1 VTELAPRDEVL
12 TTTCPRDCYDSCGI
26 TVIKRDGLV
35 TAVRGDPHHP
45 VSRGALCGKC
55 STAYNREWR
64 DPRKRL
70 TQPLKRVRPK
80 GCREGSA
87 PDRDDD
93 SFEPVS
99 WEAAIADIAGRL
111 RSIVDSHGPRS
122 ILNAHYTGTISLL
135 AGIAPMRFFHRLGAT
150 EVTPDTICNMAGH
163 VALRYVYGTSL
174 DGFDPRTAKEAG
186 CIVVWGANPHASAP
200 HAHDHWLPEAPGTV
214 VVVDPIRT
222 PTAAQAD
229 IHLQPFP
236 GSDAALAFAL
246 LHVIHRDGLIDESF
260 VAGHVEGWDE
270 LEPVIAAC
278 DLQSLAGETGVPVR
292 RIEEVAHLY
301 ARGPSL
307 LWLGQGLQRQTT
319 GGNVMRACALL
330 PALTGNLC
338 KPGAG
343 FLYLNG
349 NLAQRGMDEAY
360 LSGAHLADA
369 REDDTA
375 PSAAP
380 AVALPAVAANATAVA
395 PIAPRAVSHM
405 DFTDVLENPQRS
417 RALFIWNMN
426 PLGSCPNQA
435 RLRRALQRDDLL
447 TVAVDLFPTDSTA
460 LADYVL
466 PAASFLEFD
475 DIVAPYFNP
484 SLSAQAKV
492 MEPLGQAL
500 PNLEIFR
507 RLGREMGFEEPEFRE
522 SDAEILDTLMK
533 RSGLGESFETLKAKG
548 MIWVPRDPVSQFPDG
563 VFDTPSGRIEV
574 ASARAEADGLP
585 RLPQCWSDPR
595 PSAGN
600 LRLLS
605 PAHAWLLN
613 TSFGNVQKIT
623 VRLGQATILL
633 HPADAAERRLRE
645 GDLARVHNPCGRLD
659 LQVVLSRDIP
669 RGVAVAHKGRWLTK
683 DAAHANV
690 NILNPGSKSDMGE
703 STAVHSVE
711 VMVEAA
717 SR

>member
-1 VTELAPRDEVL
+1 MTERAPREEVL

-64 DPRKRL
+64 DPQRRL

-80 GCREGSA
+80 AGHDASGSE
-87 PDRDDD
+87 PDDD
-93 SFEPVS
+93 CFEPVS
-99 WEAAIADIAGRL
+99 WDQAIAEIAGRL
-111 RSIVDSHGPRS
+111 RAIVESHGPQS

-135 AGIAPMRFFHRLGAT
+135 AGIAPMRFFNRLGAT

-163 VALRYVYGTSL
+163 IALRYVYGTSL
-174 DGFDPRTAKEAG
+174 DGFDPRTVKEAA
-186 CIVVWGANPHASAP
+186 CVVVWGANPHASAP
-200 HAHDHWLPEAPGTV
+200 HAHDHWLPEAPGKI

-246 LHVIHRDGLIDESF
+246 LHVIHRDGLIDQSF
-260 VAGHVEGWDE
+260 VARYVEGWGE
-270 LEPVIAAC
+270 LEPAIAAC
-278 DLQSLAGETGVPVR
+278 DLDRLSGETGVALR
-292 RIEEVAHLY
+292 LIEEVAHLY

-319 GGNVMRACALL
+319 GGNVMRTCSLL
-330 PALTGNLC
+330 PALTGNLR

-360 LSGAHLADA
+360 LSGAHLAPTVA
-369 REDDTA
+369 AIA
-375 PSAAP
+375 PS
-380 AVALPAVAANATAVA
+380 
-395 PIAPRAVSHM
+395 AVSHM
-405 DFTDVLENPQRS
+405 DFADVLEDRQRS

-475 DIVAPYFNP
+475 DIVAPYFNL

-507 RLGREMGFEEPEFRE
+507 RLGRAMGFEGPEFRE

-533 RSGLGESFETLKAKG
+533 RSGLPESFDTLKAKG
-548 MIWVPRDPVSQFPDG
+548 MIWVPKEPASQFSEG

-605 PAHAWLLN
+605 PAQAWLLN

-623 VRLGQATILL
+623 ARLGRATILL
-633 HPADAAERRLRE
+633 HPVDAAERCLRE
-645 GDLARVHNPCGRLD
+645 GDRACVHNRCGRLD
-659 LQVVLSRDIP
+659 LEVVLSRDIP

-683 DAAHANV
+683 DAANANV
-690 NILNPGSKSDMGE
+690 NVLNPGTKSDMGE

-711 VMVEAA
+711 VLVEAMT
-717 SR
+717 R

>member
-1 VTELAPRDEVL
+1 VTDPVSREEVL

-26 TVIKRDGLV
+26 TVIKRDGV
-35 TAVRGDPHHP
+35 VAAVRGDPDHP

-64 DPRKRL
+64 DPRRRL

-80 GCREGSA
+80 AGGGSA
-87 PDRDDD
+87 APERDDGC
-93 SFEPVS
+93 FEPVS
-99 WEAAIADIAGRL
+99 WDTAIAEIAARL
-111 RSIVDSHGPRS
+111 WSIVDSHGART

-135 AGIAPMRFFHRLGAT
+135 AGIAPMRFFNRLGAT

-163 VALRYVYGTSL
+163 VALRYMYGTSL
-174 DGFDPRTAKEAG
+174 DGFDPRTAKDAA

-200 HAHDHWLPEAPGTV
+200 HAHDHWLPEAPGKV

-222 PTAAQAD
+222 PTAAEAD

-236 GSDAALAFAL
+236 GSDAALVFAL
-246 LHVIHRDGLIDESF
+246 LYVIHRDGLIDESF
-260 VAGHVEGWDE
+260 VARHVQGWEE
-270 LEPVIAAC
+270 LRPVIAAC
-278 DLQSLAGETGVPVR
+278 SLERLSTATGVAVPL
-292 RIEEVAHLY
+292 IEEVAHLY

-338 KPGAG
+338 RRGAG

-349 NLAQRGMDEAY
+349 NLSQRGMDEAY
-360 LSGAHLADA
+360 LSGAHVAEA
-369 REDDTA
+369 RKAEVGGA
-375 PSAAP
+375 PP
-380 AVALPAVAANATAVA
+380 
-395 PIAPRAVSHM
+395 AVSHM
-405 DFTDVLENPQRS
+405 DLADVLEDRQRS
-417 RALFIWNMN
+417 RALFVWNMN

-435 RLRRALQRDDLL
+435 RLRSALRRDDLL

-475 DIVAPYFNP
+475 DIVAPYFNL
-484 SLSAQAKV
+484 SLSAQTKV
-492 MEPLGQAL
+492 MEPLGCAL

-507 RLGREMGFEEPEFRE
+507 RLGRAMGFEEAEFRE
-522 SDAEILDTLMK
+522 SDADLLETLMT
-533 RSGLGESFETLKAKG
+533 RSGLGESFESLKAKG
-548 MIWVPRDPVSQFPDG
+548 MIWVPKEPAVQFAEG

-574 ASARAEADGLP
+574 ASGRAEADGLP

-605 PAHAWLLN
+605 PAHSWLLN
-613 TSFGNVQKIT
+613 TTFGNVQKIT
-623 VRLGQATILL
+623 DRLGQATILL
-633 HPADAAERRLRE
+633 HPSDAAERRLSE
-645 GDLARVHNPCGRLD
+645 GDTALVHNRCGRLD
-659 LQVVLSRDIP
+659 LEVVLSEDIP
-669 RGVAVAHKGRWLTK
+669 RGVAVAHKGRWLTH
-683 DAAHANV
+683 DAAYSNV
-690 NILNPGSKSDMGE
+690 NVLNPGSKSDMGE

-711 VMVEAA
+711 VTVEAG
-717 SR
+717 RR